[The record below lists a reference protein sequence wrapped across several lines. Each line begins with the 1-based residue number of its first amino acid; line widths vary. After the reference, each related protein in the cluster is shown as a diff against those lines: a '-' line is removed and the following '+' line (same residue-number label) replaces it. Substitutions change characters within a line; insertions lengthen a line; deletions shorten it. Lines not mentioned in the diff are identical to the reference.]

1 MDPKGTGGHKSARQL
16 KLEAELR
23 ENLKRR
29 KEQARGRRE
38 REAAPYEGAKPEAP
52 GDTSGD

>member
-1 MDPKGTGGHKSARQL
+1 MSNDKSARRL

-29 KEQARGRRE
+29 KEQARGRRD
-38 REAAPYEGAKPEAP
+38 REAAPDSDPGHDAPAPPDTPSEA
-52 GDTSGD
+52 